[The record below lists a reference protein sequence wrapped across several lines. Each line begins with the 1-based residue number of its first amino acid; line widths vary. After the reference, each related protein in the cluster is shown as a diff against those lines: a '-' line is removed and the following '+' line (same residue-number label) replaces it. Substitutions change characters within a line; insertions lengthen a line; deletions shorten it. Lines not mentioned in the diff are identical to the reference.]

1 MLPTDPTFFLGTR
14 EPQPSAPT
22 ACRFKSKREWH
33 GIRKAND
40 GSMKKTGPSII
51 HMTLDGMSWMDGKD
65 IPFPTTFL
73 DGAKTMYK

>member
-1 MLPTDPTFFLGTR
+1 MSEITDGAHFKGEYISPTHSYFFL
-14 EPQPSAPT
+14 EVQLQP

-51 HMTLDGMSWMDGKD
+51 HMTLGGMSWMVDG
-65 IPFPTTFL
+65 
-73 DGAKTMYK
+73 